1 VTKPLDPVRLAVF
14 RHLFSAVA
22 EEMGVV
28 LGRSSFSA
36 NIKERRDFSCGV
48 FDGAGR
54 LAAQAAH
61 IPVHLG
67 SMPLSVAAALEDLDL
82 GPGDVAIL
90 NDPFRGGTHLPD
102 VTMVSAARIGGRTRF
117 HLANRAHHADVGGA
131 RPGSM
136 SLRQSIYEEG
146 FRMPP
151 VHLVRRGK
159 VQRDVLALLLANVR
173 TPREREGDLA
183 AQRASLAAGER
194 RLAALADKY
203 GAALLAR
210 AAGELMDYTE
220 RMLAARLRDL
230 PAGTYEAED
239 AMDDD
244 GLTSDAVPIRV
255 RVKVRGGRIVVDFTG
270 SARQTAGGVN
280 ANRAVTLSAV
290 LYVLR
295 CLLPAG
301 VPSNAVRLTGGI
313 PPSCVS

>member
-1 VTKPLDPVRLAVF
+1 MTLDPIRLAVF
-14 RHLFSAVA
+14 RHLFSATA

-28 LGRSSFSA
+28 LGRSSFSP

-67 SMPLSVAAALEDLDL
+67 SMPLSVEAALADLDL

-102 VTMVSAARIGGRTRF
+102 ITMVSAVF
-117 HLANRAHHADVGGA
+117 HDGAPLFHVANRAHHSDVGGA

-136 SLRQSIYEEG
+136 ALVRSIYEEG

-151 VHLVRRGK
+151 VLFAKGGEVR
-159 VQRDVLALLLANVR
+159 RDVLRLLLANVR
-173 TPREREGDLA
+173 TPEEREGDLA

-194 RLAALADKY
+194 RLSALAERY
-203 GAALLAR
+203 GAALITR

-220 RMLAARLRDL
+220 RMLRARLEAL
-230 PAGTYEAED
+230 PDGAWAAED

-244 GLTSDAVPIRV
+244 GCGTEPVPIRV
-255 RVKVRGGRIVVDFTG
+255 RVRVRGDGATVDFRG
-270 SARQTAGGVN
+270 SAPQVEGGVN
-280 ANRAVTLSAV
+280 ANRSHWRKNSSGLS
-290 LYVLR
+290 
-295 CLLPAG
+295 
-301 VPSNAVRLTGGI
+301 
-313 PPSCVS
+313 